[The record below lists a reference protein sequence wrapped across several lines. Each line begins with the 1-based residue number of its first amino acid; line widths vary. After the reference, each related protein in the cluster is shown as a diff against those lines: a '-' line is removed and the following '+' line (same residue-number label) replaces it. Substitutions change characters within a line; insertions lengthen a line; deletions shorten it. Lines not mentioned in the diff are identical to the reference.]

1 MRGSIFKLLCIIFLT
16 VVIMSEPPEKK
27 FKTEAV
33 AKAQRIFRNSA
44 VVPTPPIVVETSAE
58 GQYRTASGVLYKRTA
73 TGQWRKQ
80 SSSSA
85 GPSPPIVA
93 PVIIVTPIVA
103 DSSTPVVAS
112 DFEEFP
118 PVILADSA
126 SVGLSARAGYYQT
139 ANGQWRKRPTPRSTV
154 AAASAIVSPAPRTSA
169 ARIPVAV
176 SPASNS
182 SIAGGATSAIISPAL
197 VASAAQ
203 IYKCI
208 C

>member
-1 MRGSIFKLLCIIFLT
+1 MKIANDFVAYVKISWYHNSIMRNSIFKLLCIYFLT

-27 FKTEAV
+27 FKSEAV
-33 AKAQRIFRNSA
+33 AKAQRILRNSA

-80 SSSSA
+80 SSSA
-85 GPSPPIVA
+85 GLSPPIVA

-103 DSSTPVVAS
+103 ESSTPVVAS

-126 SVGLSARAGYYQT
+126 AVGLSARAGYYQT
-139 ANGQWRKRPTPRSTV
+139 ANGQWR
-154 AAASAIVSPAPRTSA
+154 
-169 ARIPVAV
+169 
-176 SPASNS
+176 
-182 SIAGGATSAIISPAL
+182 
-197 VASAAQ
+197 
-203 IYKCI
+203 
-208 C
+208 

>member
-33 AKAQRIFRNSA
+33 AKAQRILRNSA

-93 PVIIVTPIVA
+93 PVIIVTPTVA
-103 DSSTPVVAS
+103 DFSTPVVAS

-118 PVILADSA
+118 PLILADSA
-126 SVGLSARAGYYQT
+126 TCLLYTSPS
-139 ANGQWRKRPTPRSTV
+139 PRD
-154 AAASAIVSPAPRTSA
+154 
-169 ARIPVAV
+169 
-176 SPASNS
+176 
-182 SIAGGATSAIISPAL
+182 
-197 VASAAQ
+197 
-203 IYKCI
+203 
-208 C
+208 